1 MYEIVDAELQPII
14 RGLKRA
20 FVRKKRETGN
30 RHFVLNTK
38 NSKTEEW
45 VKVAELVKKLGA
57 HPDDWVETAFLHA
70 RTGPFVTTLHGK
82 PMEGWWTKLLEQ
94 KGGTVS
100 GRVSM
105 HLAYF
110 ADYLERTVKELG
122 DSPQV
127 LYDILMDDF
136 NGIEP
141 YIRVLFGQHIPEVEK
156 KWGAL
161 ARKTLQET
169 TSLQTELQDRGYDVT
184 PWLN

>member
-1 MYEIVDAELQPII
+1 MYEIVDADLQPII

-20 FVRKKRETGN
+20 FVKKKRETGN

-45 VKVAELVKKLGA
+45 IKVAELVKELNA
-57 HPDDWVETAFLHA
+57 HPDDWIEAAFLYA
-70 RTGPFVTTLHGK
+70 KAGPFVTTLHGK
-82 PMEGWWTKLLEQ
+82 PMIGWWETLLAQ
-94 KGGTVS
+94 KGGTIS
-100 GRVSM
+100 GRVAM
-105 HLAYF
+105 HLSYF
-110 ADYLERTVKELG
+110 TDYLQRTAIEMG

-127 LYDILMDDF
+127 LHDILMDDF

-141 YIRVLFGQHIPEVEK
+141 YIRVLFGQHIPEVGV

-161 ARKTLQET
+161 ARKTLAES
-169 TSLQTELQDRGYDVT
+169 TSLQNELVNKGYDIT